1 LRSETLT
8 TLATLLTDGL
18 LGSYSSSSS
27 SSSSLMN
34 CGLLRT
40 PDEEVK
46 AGFLEGSACHET
58 CARAGSGPM
67 TLGMG
72 RTSDTLLDA
81 TCFSGGGASASQRDA
96 RAGFLTI
103 DELHAPGSGSALS
116 ASTSSLYSPSP
127 RNSGT
132 FPLGS
137 TSLGPSRR
145 QQVCALKHC
154 IQSNEVITKLAGVRN
169 TLATYYLDVAN
180 HWRQRGPH
188 QLVKLVVLSP
198 RKRDRS
204 RAICSLVFLL
214 AIITMM

>member
-1 LRSETLT
+1 MALRRSSLLACMLWGTLDLRSETLT

-46 AGFLEGSACHET
+46 AGFLEGSAFDGKT

-81 TCFSGGGASASQRDA
+81 TCFSGGVSAEPCRSSPRSSS
-96 RAGFLTI
+96 
-103 DELHAPGSGSALS
+103 GSGSALS

-132 FPLGS
+132 LPLGS
-137 TSLGPSRR
+137 TSLGVYSR
-145 QQVCALKHC
+145 
-154 IQSNEVITKLAGVRN
+154 
-169 TLATYYLDVAN
+169 
-180 HWRQRGPH
+180 
-188 QLVKLVVLSP
+188 
-198 RKRDRS
+198 
-204 RAICSLVFLL
+204 
-214 AIITMM
+214 